1 MKRKNCFKTLA
12 LLFVMV
18 VAGAT
23 AARGQV
29 FILTDEEHDGN
40 NRLPVGSGQAI
51 IPTQNIT
58 TDQYAPL
65 GGSIGLLCGLGLA
78 YAFLRKK
85 ED

>member
-1 MKRKNCFKTLA
+1 MKRKSYIKMLA
-12 LLFVMV
+12 LLLVMV

-23 AARGQV
+23 TARGQV

-58 TDQYAPL
+58 TDQYTPL

>member
-18 VAGAT
+18 VAGVT

-29 FILTDEEHDGN
+29 IILSEEEHDGN
-40 NRLPVGSGQAI
+40 NRIPVGTGQAI
-51 IPTQNIT
+51 IPTQNVT
-58 TDQYAPL
+58 TDQVAPL